1 MKPEEETSDMKF
13 NPKALPISSKA
24 LFTIVGGAVLINPV
38 FAQDQSAGELEEVV
52 VTGLRGSLK
61 ASMETKRD
69 ATGVV
74 DAISA
79 EDIGKFPDTNLAE
92 SLQRITGVSI
102 DRVNGEGSAITVR
115 GFGPGF
121 NLVTLNGRQLPA
133 AHVGTITGNPTNT
146 GAQGTTRSFDFS
158 TLASEGVSGL
168 EVYKTGNA
176 AQPSGGIGATLN
188 VKTIRPLESGSQATI
203 GAKAVMDQGS
213 DDEITPELSGMVSWA
228 NDAETFGISAFG
240 SYQERKG
247 GMRGI
252 SVEQF
257 QFLDYSPTLPNF
269 LPGAQVV
276 NAPAVGSLI
285 ALPSN
290 IGISNAE
297 IERERINGMVTL
309 QFAAGE
315 NTTITADAMYT
326 SNSLSQ
332 DSVVPGMWFS
342 RQYSYIEFDGSDVVA
357 TPIKLIEPIALPG
370 GRGKDLFYAN
380 YDDNVKD
387 ESTTIGLNLTHRFND
402 AWSMAFDAATS
413 SSESGGD
420 GPNGNNSIRMN
431 IAAAGAGWQAAYY
444 GSGSATATIG
454 VLDNVA
460 NAHGNG
466 NNVLDAPDI
475 STQTFRTIVSE
486 QETDTDQFNL
496 SGAWDNDQGVSVK
509 FGAGLMTTEMHA
521 FHRETQ
527 DFLGGWGVGFNP
539 TGQSDI
545 PDPSL
550 LTQLNVLSSFNDLN
564 FDGYPDTNMYPTS
577 GYYMTTLGQESFRV
591 DPWAFAHAME
601 GNPLYP
607 GWDADNLTQAAY
619 DNNTVEEDIYSA
631 YVQAKFDGE
640 IGGLHTQTVVG
651 LRYER
656 TKVNAHA
663 QQNVVDH
670 FVWTSDNDF
679 NAIFGTDLTSL
690 ADDANYSNWLPN
702 IDFQVDIT
710 DSLKARASVSQT
722 IARPAYNNMF
732 MTTGVGGPST
742 LTMLGGVPRANRG
755 NASLEPLE
763 STNIDVSL
771 EWYYSDS
778 SYASVGFFNKQ
789 VNNFV
794 GTGVTTQTLFD
805 LQDPTSGAAGTLT
818 AQAAAALTA
827 QGWAVNEQNMFTMA
841 AILSDPSAFPGGAND
856 YLDPSEAGG
865 AQQALNMIA
874 AYDIIP
880 SPCTPSLATT
890 PRLTCGAGADPL
902 FQFDLSQPVNT
913 ETATIEGIEL
923 AWQHFFGDSGFG
935 FQANATFVN
944 GDVSYNVRAD
954 PTVSQ
959 FALEGL
965 SDSANAVLMF
975 EKFGLSARVA
985 YNWRDAFLTQTV
997 WQGQSGLPAFVDA
1010 YEQIDLNVTYNLND
1024 NIAVGLDVINLTGEG
1039 QIIYARTKQM
1049 QWWNAE
1055 GDPRYILTARYKFQ

>member
-1 MKPEEETSDMKF
+1 MRF
-13 NPKALPISSKA
+13 NRKALPVTSKA

-38 FAQDQSAGELEEVV
+38 FAQEQSSADLEEVI

-146 GAQGTTRSFDFS
+146 GAQGTSRSFDFS

-176 AQPSGGIGATLN
+176 ATPSGGIGATLN
-188 VKTIRPLESGSQATI
+188 VKTIRPLESGNQATI

-213 DDEITPELSGMVSWA
+213 DDEITPELSGLVSWA
-228 NDAETFGISAFG
+228 NDAETFGVSAFA
-240 SYQERKG
+240 SYQDRKSG
-247 GMRGI
+247 IRGI

-257 QFLDYSPTLPNF
+257 QFLNYSPTLPNF

-276 NAPAVGSLI
+276 NAPANGALI

-290 IGISNAE
+290 IGISEAQT
-297 IERERINGMVTL
+297 ERERINGMVTF
-309 QFAAGE
+309 QWAPSE
-315 NTTITADAMYT
+315 NTTISADAMYT

-380 YDDNVKD
+380 YDDNTKD
-387 ESTTIGLNLTHRFND
+387 ESLTIGLNLTHKFSD

-420 GPNGNNSIRMN
+420 GPNGNSSIRMN

-466 NNVLDAPDI
+466 NSLLDVPDI
-475 STQTFRTIVSE
+475 STQTFRTVDSS

-496 SGAWDNDQGVSVK
+496 SAAWDNEKGVNVK
-509 FGAGLMTTEMHA
+509 FGVGLMSTEMNA

-539 TGQSDI
+539 MGQSDI
-545 PDPSL
+545 PDPNL
-550 LTQLNVLSSFNDLN
+550 VQQLNVLSSFNDLN

-577 GYYMTTLGQESFRV
+577 GYYMTTLGQESFKV
-591 DPWAFAHAME
+591 DPWTFAHAME

-619 DNNTVEEDIYSA
+619 DNNTVDEDIYSA

-640 IGGLHTQTVVG
+640 IGGLQTQTVVG
-651 LRYER
+651 LRYEQ
-656 TKVNAHA
+656 TKVEAHA
-663 QQNVVDH
+663 QQNIVDH
-670 FVWTSDNDF
+670 FVWQSDNDF
-679 NAIFGTDLTSL
+679 AAIFGTGLTAL
-690 ADDANYSNWLPN
+690 GDKADYSNWLPN
-702 IDFQVDIT
+702 IDFSVDIT
-710 DSLKARASVSQT
+710 ESLKARASVSQT
-722 IARPAYNNMF
+722 IARPQYNNMF

-742 LTMLGGVPRANRG
+742 LTSLGGVPRANRG

-763 STNIDVSL
+763 STNLDVSL

-778 SYASVGFFNKQ
+778 SYASIGFFNKS

-794 GTGVTTQTLFD
+794 GTGVTTTPLFD
-805 LQDPTSGAAGTLT
+805 LQDPSSGAAGTLT
-818 AQAAAALTA
+818 GNAAAALRTR
-827 QGWAVNEQNMFTMA
+827 GFAVNEQNMFTMA
-841 AILSDPSAFPGGAND
+841 AILGDPATYPTGANAYIDPSQTGG
-856 YLDPSEAGG
+856 S
-865 AQQALNMIA
+865 QQALDIIA
-874 AYDIIP
+874 AYEIIP
-880 SPCTPSLATT
+880 GPCTPSLTT
-890 PRLTCGAGADPL
+890 SPRIVCGAGTDPL
-902 FQFDLSQPVNT
+902 FAFDLSQPVNT
-913 ETATIEGIEL
+913 QTAQIDGIEV

-944 GDVSYNVRAD
+944 GDVGYDVRAD
-954 PTVSQ
+954 PSVSQ

-975 EKFGLSARVA
+975 EKYGLSARVA

-997 WQGQSGLPAFVDA
+997 YQGQTGLPAFVDT
-1010 YEQIDLNVTYNLND
+1010 YDQIDLNVTYNIND

-1039 QIIYARTKQM
+1039 QMIYSRTKQM